1 MSKKS
6 NQIVKLAQKVELPQ
20 ELPDTDLEGTLLERG
35 MYAVMLRQIPSA
47 RAKAAVLSLRK
58 AYTDYN
64 EARVSQAQELAEII
78 APSGNGFTRLA
89 KYIPAAR
96 ELKSYLQAIYQN
108 THGLDLK
115 DLEEDPAG
123 VGRALAAADEIG
135 TALVS
140 YLIFLAEGGELPVL
154 AGTIRV
160 MDRLGVMTRTNSVR
174 KAREALDSS
183 IPAKH
188 RLAVSFALGVIAD
201 RWCDSRKP
209 MCWECPLLDDCP
221 NGQKVH
227 KDWLVQQ
234 ERLTKQ
240 RAKEETRA
248 AALAIKEEARLK
260 REQERDAKAKVAAL
274 QKDKRRRDK
283 ANREAAKKK
292 EADRK
297 KKEIEKLNAAAA
309 RKRERDA
316 EKQKTAAA
324 KKKSASKKKAAKK
337 GKQVVAKKSA
347 KKATKPVAK
356 KTAKKAT
363 KTAAKPTTKKKAA
376 TAKKTT
382 KKAAKKATKKAAKKA
397 TKKKVAKKTPRRK

>member
-6 NQIVKLAQKVELPQ
+6 NQIVKLAEKVELPQ

-35 MYAVMLRQIPSA
+35 MYAVMLREIPSA

-64 EARVSQAQELAEII
+64 EARVSQLQELAELI
-78 APSGNGFTRLA
+78 APSGKGYTRLA

-115 DLEEDPAG
+115 ELEDDPAG
-123 VGRALAAADEIG
+123 VGRTLAAAPEIG
-135 TALVS
+135 TALVT
-140 YLIFLAEGGELPVL
+140 YLIYLADGGELPVL

-160 MDRLGVMTRTNSVR
+160 LDRLGAMTRTNSVR

-209 MCWECPLLDDCP
+209 MCWECPLLADCP

-240 RAKEETRA
+240 RAKEEARA
-248 AALAIKEEARLK
+248 AALAIKEEARMK

-274 QKDKRRRDK
+274 QKEKRTREK

-297 KKEIEKLNAAAA
+297 KKEVEKLKA
-309 RKRERDA
+309 
-316 EKQKTAAA
+316 AAA
-324 KKKSASKKKAAKK
+324 KKREREAEKLKAAAVKKKKASKKKTAKKAKKTVTKKAAKK
-337 GKQVVAKKSA
+337 VT
-347 KKATKPVAK
+347 KKAAK
-356 KTAKKAT
+356 KTAKKA
-363 KTAAKPTTKKKAA
+363 
-376 TAKKTT
+376 AKKTT
-382 KKAAKKATKKAAKKA
+382 KKAVKKATAKKATKKATKKAAKKA
-397 TKKKVAKKTPRRK
+397 AKKTAKKTAKKSPRRK